1 MSHPVVELRGV
12 ERVYPSGSGPV
23 AALRGLDLRIEQG
36 EFVALVGPSGCGKS
50 TLLNVVGCLD
60 RPTAGKLLIDG
71 QDTSE
76 LDEDQ
81 LAQLRNRKIGF
92 VFQHYNLLP
101 RMTAVRNVELPM
113 LYAGVPREERRKRA
127 LEGLERVGLGHR
139 LHHTPAQLSGGESQ
153 RVAVARALSLNPS
166 LILADEPTG
175 NLDSKTG
182 EEILAMFLDL
192 HRKGHTILMVTHSQE
207 MAESAGRIVRVKD
220 GQLCLPLAGGG
231 LQGG

>member
-1 MSHPVVELRGV
+1 MKPVVELIQV

-23 AALRGLDLRIEQG
+23 AALRGIDLRIEPG

-60 RPTAGKLLIDG
+60 RPTAGTLRIDG
-71 QDTSE
+71 VDTSE

-101 RMTAVRNVELPM
+101 RMTAIRNVELPM
-113 LYAGVPREERRKRA
+113 LYAGVPREERRQRA
-127 LEGLERVGLGHR
+127 LEGLERVGLSHR
-139 LHHTPAQLSGGESQ
+139 VHHTPAQLSGGESQ
-153 RVAVARALSLNPS
+153 RVAVARALSLDPS

-175 NLDSKTG
+175 NLDSRTG
-182 EEILAMFLDL
+182 EEIMAMFLEL
-192 HRKGHTILMVTHSQE
+192 HGKGHTILMVTHSPE
-207 MAESAGRIVRVKD
+207 MAERAGRIVRVKD
-220 GQLCLPLAGGG
+220 GQLWI
-231 LQGG
+231 